1 MPQTP
6 DIIKTRKL
14 VKLEAFEPHLTREQ
28 LKQINCPTLVIGGDH
43 DIFLTEHTMLIAKS
57 IPGAYLWIL
66 PNSSHST
73 LIDYKDQ
80 FNKTV
85 DDFFG
90 NTLKK

>member
-14 VKLEAFEPHLTREQ
+14 VKLDAFEPHLTREQ

-43 DIFLTEHTMLIAKS
+43 DIILTEHTMLIAKS